1 MLLLNNNKGSTMIT
15 TKTKTKT
22 KGDIVDEVYRDHYKL
37 DLKHMTM
44 LNYISFERWLQL
56 YQKDYDRM
64 AQRMAQLRGE
74 V

>member
-1 MLLLNNNKGSTMIT
+1 MIT

-37 DLKHMTM
+37 DLKQMTM
-44 LNYISFERWLQL
+44 LNYISIERWLQL

>member
-1 MLLLNNNKGSTMIT
+1 MT
-15 TKTKTKT
+15 TNLKTLT
-22 KGDIVDEVYRDHYKL
+22 DRADLVDEIYDEYSK
-37 DLKHMTM
+37 DMKHMTM
-44 LNYISFERWLQL
+44 YTYISFERWLQL